1 MRHPLAAK
9 PIPNEHHQTG
19 TAGANPFQYR
29 FPTFYPPPELTST
42 TREYPVRIYIYI
54 YIYMGAFFVF
64 QLFLLPHHHDSH
76 RFFTQPAL
84 ARMRC
89 SRRSLPNQARSSG
102 IGDSPRPPSSL
113 GYDRRVQCET

>member
-42 TREYPVRIYIYI
+42 TREYPVRIYIYTWVPSLSSNC
-54 YIYMGAFFVF
+54 FFCPTTMT
-64 QLFLLPHHHDSH
+64 L
-76 RFFTQPAL
+76 TG
-84 ARMRC
+84 
-89 SRRSLPNQARSSG
+89 SLPNLLWLA
-102 IGDSPRPPSSL
+102 
-113 GYDRRVQCET
+113 